1 MTEITKSTEAK
12 KDEMQVEKEKLESV
26 KRADAAVKT
35 MHDFTS
41 PEVLYKE
48 LINSVLKYHPSTDI
62 SMIEKAYKVAS
73 EAHEGQK
80 RKSGE
85 PYIIHPL
92 CVAIILA
99 DLELDKETI
108 VAGLLHDCA
117 KCVPDNVKIAECEQF
132 GLPISDIEFESP
144 YLLHSK
150 LGAYYAT
157 HKYNVEDDE
166 ICSAIQWHT
175 TGKPAMT
182 LLEKIVFIA
191 DYIEP
196 YRNKAANLDDIR
208 HMAFTD
214 IDMAAYVI
222 LDDTL
227 SYIRKTG
234 RNIDTQTVD
243 TYEYY
248 KGIIK
253 EREN

>member
-1 MTEITKSTEAK
+1 MDNKYIEQLRTQV
-12 KDEMQVEKEKLESV
+12 KDALRTDNMRYQHTLGVANTSACLAMCHG
-26 KRADAAVKT
+26 AD
-35 MHDFTS
+35 M
-41 PEVLYKE
+41 
-48 LINSVLKYHPSTDI
+48 N
-62 SMIEKAYKVAS
+62 KAY
-73 EAHEGQK
+73 
-80 RKSGE
+80 
-85 PYIIHPL
+85 I
-92 CVAIILA
+92 
-99 DLELDKETI
+99 
-108 VAGLLHDCA
+108 AGLLHDCA
-117 KCVPDNVKIAECEQF
+117 KCVPDDVKIAECEQF

-150 LGAYYAT
+150 LGAYYAA

-214 IDMAAYVI
+214 IDMA
-222 LDDTL
+222 DDTL

>member
-1 MTEITKSTEAK
+1 MDNKYIEQLRTHV
-12 KDEMQVEKEKLESV
+12 KDAL
-26 KRADAAVKT
+26 R
-35 MHDFTS
+35 
-41 PEVLYKE
+41 
-48 LINSVLKYHPSTDI
+48 TDI
-62 SMIEKAYKVAS
+62 MRYQHTLGVANTS
-73 EAHEGQK
+73 AC
-80 RKSGE
+80 
-85 PYIIHPL
+85 L
-92 CVAIILA
+92 AI
-99 DLELDKETI
+99 
-108 VAGLLHDCA
+108 
-117 KCVPDNVKIAECEQF
+117 KIAECEQF

-150 LGAYYAT
+150 LGAYYAA

>member
-1 MTEITKSTEAK
+1 MDNKYIEQLRTHV
-12 KDEMQVEKEKLESV
+12 KDALRTDNMRYQHTLGVANTSACLAMCHG
-26 KRADAAVKT
+26 AD
-35 MHDFTS
+35 M
-41 PEVLYKE
+41 
-48 LINSVLKYHPSTDI
+48 N
-62 SMIEKAYKVAS
+62 KAY
-73 EAHEGQK
+73 
-80 RKSGE
+80 
-85 PYIIHPL
+85 I
-92 CVAIILA
+92 
-99 DLELDKETI
+99 
-108 VAGLLHDCA
+108 AGLLHDCA

-150 LGAYYAT
+150 LGAYYADT
-157 HKYNVEDDE
+157 STMLKMMKYVLT
-166 ICSAIQWHT
+166 SSGIQQE
-175 TGKPAMT
+175 KPAMT

-196 YRNKAANLDDIR
+196 YRNKVSHNLDDIR

-214 IDMAAYVI
+214 IDLAAYVI

-234 RNIDTQTVD
+234 CNIDTQTVD

>member
-1 MTEITKSTEAK
+1 MADYDFAK
-12 KDEMQVEKEKLESV
+12 
-26 KRADAAVKT
+26 
-35 MHDFTS
+35 
-41 PEVLYKE
+41 
-48 LINSVLKYHPSTDI
+48 
-62 SMIEKAYKVAS
+62 IEKKLSKYLDEDRFQHTMGVMYTSA
-73 EAHEGQK
+73 
-80 RKSGE
+80 
-85 PYIIHPL
+85 
-92 CVAIILA
+92 CLA
-99 DLELDKETI
+99 MVHGYDIKDAQ
-108 VAGLLHDCA
+108 VSGLLHDCA
-117 KCVPDNVKIAECEQF
+117 KCIPNKKKLKMCSEHNIPV
-132 GLPISDIEFESP
+132 SDFERSHP
-144 YLLHSK
+144 FLLHSR
-150 LGAYYAT
+150 LGAYIA
-157 HKYNVEDDE
+157 HEKYGIDDQE
-166 ICSAIQWHT
+166 ILSAINYHT
-175 TGKPAMT
+175 TGRREMS
-182 LLEKIVFIA
+182 LLEKIIYIA

>member
-1 MTEITKSTEAK
+1 MDNKYIEQLRTHV
-12 KDEMQVEKEKLESV
+12 KDALRTDNMRYQHTLGVANTSACLAMCHG
-26 KRADAAVKT
+26 AD
-35 MHDFTS
+35 M
-41 PEVLYKE
+41 
-48 LINSVLKYHPSTDI
+48 N
-62 SMIEKAYKVAS
+62 KAY
-73 EAHEGQK
+73 
-80 RKSGE
+80 
-85 PYIIHPL
+85 I
-92 CVAIILA
+92 
-99 DLELDKETI
+99 
-108 VAGLLHDCA
+108 AGL
-117 KCVPDNVKIAECEQF
+117 
-132 GLPISDIEFESP
+132 LPISDIEFESP

-150 LGAYYAT
+150 LGAYYAA

>member
-1 MTEITKSTEAK
+1 MGSLLSFTPPTTATLAPHSI
-12 KDEMQVEKEKLESV
+12 
-26 KRADAAVKT
+26 RNAARQ
-35 MHDFTS
+35 D
-41 PEVLYKE
+41 
-48 LINSVLKYHPSTDI
+48 
-62 SMIEKAYKVAS
+62 
-73 EAHEGQK
+73 
-80 RKSGE
+80 
-85 PYIIHPL
+85 
-92 CVAIILA
+92 
-99 DLELDKETI
+99 
-108 VAGLLHDCA
+108 
-117 KCVPDNVKIAECEQF
+117 KCVPDDVKIAECKQY
-132 GLPISDIEFESP
+132 GLPISDIELESP

-150 LGAYYAT
+150 LGAYYAA
-157 HKYNVEDDE
+157 HKYNVEDKE

-227 SYIRKTG
+227 LYIRKTG

-243 TYEYY
+243 TYDYY

>member
-1 MTEITKSTEAK
+1 MDNKYIEQLRTQV
-12 KDEMQVEKEKLESV
+12 KDALRTDNMRYQHTLGVANTSACLAMCHG
-26 KRADAAVKT
+26 AD
-35 MHDFTS
+35 M
-41 PEVLYKE
+41 
-48 LINSVLKYHPSTDI
+48 N
-62 SMIEKAYKVAS
+62 KAY
-73 EAHEGQK
+73 
-80 RKSGE
+80 
-85 PYIIHPL
+85 I
-92 CVAIILA
+92 
-99 DLELDKETI
+99 
-108 VAGLLHDCA
+108 AGLLHDCA
-117 KCVPDNVKIAECEQF
+117 KCVPDDVKIAECEQF

-150 LGAYYAT
+150 LGAYYAA

-191 DYIEP
+191 D
-196 YRNKAANLDDIR
+196 
-208 HMAFTD
+208 D

>member
-1 MTEITKSTEAK
+1 MDNKYIEQLRTHV
-12 KDEMQVEKEKLESV
+12 KDALRTDNMRYQHTLGVANTSACLAMCHG
-26 KRADAAVKT
+26 AD
-35 MHDFTS
+35 M
-41 PEVLYKE
+41 
-48 LINSVLKYHPSTDI
+48 N
-62 SMIEKAYKVAS
+62 KAY
-73 EAHEGQK
+73 
-80 RKSGE
+80 
-85 PYIIHPL
+85 I
-92 CVAIILA
+92 
-99 DLELDKETI
+99 
-108 VAGLLHDCA
+108 AGLLHDCA
-117 KCVPDNVKIAECEQF
+117 KCVPDDVKIAECEQF

-150 LGAYYAT
+150 LGAYYAA

-196 YRNKAANLDDIR
+196 YRNKAANLDGIR
-208 HMAFTD
+208 QMAFTD

-248 KGIIK
+248 KVIIK

>member
-1 MTEITKSTEAK
+1 MNTLPEAVI
-12 KDEMQVEKEKLESV
+12 QYLYSH
-26 KRADAAVKT
+26 RIYAD
-35 MHDFTS
+35 S
-41 PEVLYKE
+41 
-48 LINSVLKYHPSTDI
+48 
-62 SMIEKAYKVAS
+62 KAYLEGSSTMNLEDIRKDLKKRLKGSRYEHTLGVMYTCAS
-73 EAHEGQK
+73 
-80 RKSGE
+80 
-85 PYIIHPL
+85 
-92 CVAIILA
+92 LA
-99 DLELDKETI
+99 MRYSYPMQDALY
-108 VAGLLHDCA
+108 AGLLHDCA
-117 KCVPDNVKIAECEQF
+117 KYMGADELIKAAEKHD
-132 GLPISDIEFESP
+132 LPITEAERRNPS
-144 YLLHSK
+144 LLHAK
-150 LGAYYAT
+150 LGAYYAA

-234 RNIDTQTVD
+234 RNIDTQTVE